1 MDIFDNNSH
10 STLTIENLDSKI
22 NLLRTEVKNILSYN
36 IVFYVTNRNDMIY
49 F

>member
-22 NLLRTEVKNILSYN
+22 SLLRTEVKNIVSY
-36 IVFYVTNRNDMIY
+36 IVLY
-49 F
+49 